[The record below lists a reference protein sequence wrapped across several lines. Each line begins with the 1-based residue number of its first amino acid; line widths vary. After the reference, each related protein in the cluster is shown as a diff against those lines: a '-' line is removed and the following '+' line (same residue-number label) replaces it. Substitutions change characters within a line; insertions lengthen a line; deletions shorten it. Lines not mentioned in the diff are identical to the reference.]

1 MNIATIYTLYGRRAG
16 AELCFEKIIESIYSY
31 NKSVNWTIFCNKQ
44 AEYILKE
51 QYPFT
56 QTVYIP
62 YLDNQ
67 YKKAFWLEFLSQ
79 KEVTSKDFDCF
90 WIPSGCNHFP
100 GHWDIPV
107 LTTFHDLGEY
117 PIKNKYSFARTIFRK
132 KICIPRSIKRSKV
145 FIAVSEFTARD
156 MEIFL
161 KVPIKEINVI
171 HNGSSPHSFATF
183 AESDSVLK
191 KWELQKGAYLFTP
204 GRTDYIGKGL
214 DILLK
219 SFREIR
225 KYNPNLKL
233 ALAGPQGE
241 GHNLLLEDLSKDQ
254 YADSNILY
262 LGRVSDN
269 ELISLYAN
277 CLATIIS
284 SRFEGFGFPIL
295 EAMAYNVPVICSDA
309 GSLPEVAGDAAL
321 IFKSENSKE
330 LSNTIKEIL
339 NFDNAQLEALKAKG
353 QKRLQIFTWEKC
365 AQQMYDV
372 FLNAI

>member
-117 PIKNKYSFARTIFRK
+117 HIKNKYSFARTIFRK
-132 KICIPRSIKRSKV
+132 KICIPRSIKRSK
-145 FIAVSEFTARD
+145 
-156 MEIFL
+156 
-161 KVPIKEINVI
+161 
-171 HNGSSPHSFATF
+171 
-183 AESDSVLK
+183 
-191 KWELQKGAYLFTP
+191 
-204 GRTDYIGKGL
+204 
-214 DILLK
+214 
-219 SFREIR
+219 
-225 KYNPNLKL
+225 
-233 ALAGPQGE
+233 
-241 GHNLLLEDLSKDQ
+241 
-254 YADSNILY
+254 
-262 LGRVSDN
+262 
-269 ELISLYAN
+269 
-277 CLATIIS
+277 
-284 SRFEGFGFPIL
+284 
-295 EAMAYNVPVICSDA
+295 
-309 GSLPEVAGDAAL
+309 
-321 IFKSENSKE
+321 
-330 LSNTIKEIL
+330 
-339 NFDNAQLEALKAKG
+339 
-353 QKRLQIFTWEKC
+353 
-365 AQQMYDV
+365 
-372 FLNAI
+372 

>member
-1 MNIATIYTLYGRRAG
+1 M
-16 AELCFEKIIESIYSY
+16 
-31 NKSVNWTIFCNKQ
+31 
-44 AEYILKE
+44 
-51 QYPFT
+51 
-56 QTVYIP
+56 
-62 YLDNQ
+62 
-67 YKKAFWLEFLSQ
+67 
-79 KEVTSKDFDCF
+79 
-90 WIPSGCNHFP
+90 
-100 GHWDIPV
+100 
-107 LTTFHDLGEY
+107 
-117 PIKNKYSFARTIFRK
+117 
-132 KICIPRSIKRSKV
+132 